1 MTFMWFDLM
10 KATCVEGDRFVM
22 YVVPRSY
29 VATELTFR
37 RYLRYPVPWQAV
49 GSSPASVEPK
59 VKEDA
64 KMVVEQAEVTT
75 CDDIFGCTAEAFGV
89 EPSQAEPVQETAQET
104 AASIQADE
112 PMSASP
118 NQAEPVQE
126 TTQQEACG

>member
-1 MTFMWFDLM
+1 MCLGGAASSD
-10 KATCVEGDRFVM
+10 EPD
-22 YVVPRSY
+22 

-64 KMVVEQAEVTT
+64 EMVAEQAEVTT

-104 AASIQADE
+104 ATSIQADE
-112 PMSASP
+112 PMP
-118 NQAEPVQE
+118 VTAEPVQE
-126 TTQQEACG
+126 TTQQEVPDTSDSVAIDRE